1 VEKDNTIK
9 NMAFIKNNIGSW
21 LGLKP
26 SSEKEAEKQHDKKLK
41 EMREEKKQQGSESSD
56 EKRKMVMN
64 GAKLQCKY
72 MPTPGSLV
80 VTSNQVSLHDQFWAT
95 EGDCTK
101 LNLQFQGNCLHS
113 QWGYNKPPC
122 IGVIVPTKWED
133 VGTTLVQK
141 QKVLIKKSTIKC
153 GISNEAITIL
163 FDGQFETP
171 SMLSN
176 TEMDVC
182 G

>member
-1 VEKDNTIK
+1 LN
-9 NMAFIKNNIGSW
+9 
-21 LGLKP
+21 L
-26 SSEKEAEKQHDKKLK
+26 SSAKEAEKQHDKKLK
-41 EMREEKKQQGSESSD
+41 EMREEKKQQGNESSD

-72 MPTPGSLV
+72 TLALGMLV

-95 EGDCTK
+95 EGDCNK
-101 LNLQFQGNCLHS
+101 LNLQQFQGNCLHS

-133 VGTTLVQK
+133 SGMTLVQE
-141 QKVLIKKSTIKC
+141 QKVLIKKSSIKC

-163 FDGQFETP
+163 FDGQFDTP
-171 SMLSN
+171 SKLSN